1 MEEHRAM
8 KKKEQFLVRTI
19 GDSPVMMPYG
29 ETTLRF
35 NGLIMPNETAAFIWE
50 HLEQT
55 DSPEELAALLCD
67 EFEVSPERALQD
79 CRTLVS
85 QMRQAGWIE

>member
-1 MEEHRAM
+1 M

-50 HLEQT
+50 HLEQA
-55 DSPEELAALLCD
+55 DSPEELALRRIRGFTRARPSGLPDSGFPD
-67 EFEVSPERALQD
+67 E
-79 CRTLVS
+79 
-85 QMRQAGWIE
+85 AGRLD

>member
-1 MEEHRAM
+1 M
-8 KKKEQFLVRTI
+8 
-19 GDSPVMMPYG
+19 
-29 ETTLRF
+29 
-35 NGLIMPNETAAFIWE
+35 
-50 HLEQT
+50 
-55 DSPEELAALLCD
+55 LCE